1 MITTYVQ
8 GGDEQDINKARLV
21 IPVKAHNDSLKYQSA
36 YDEESSLIKIQRGSN
51 MAKPI
56 GDFTVD
62 EKSRKVFHKGK
73 ECKEE
78 KNIKIILEDLNDK
91 GIKDI
96 VYDAGHVY
104 LITGSGWVYIPG
116 YGWFKVP

>member
-62 EKSRKVFHKGK
+62 EKSRKVFHKGE

-78 KNIKIILEDLNDK
+78 KDIAKIIK
-91 GIKDI
+91 GINKKRESHTRFYPKLLRTYEFFIKAIEKSTDTD
-96 VYDAGHVY
+96 Y
-104 LITGSGWVYIPG
+104 
-116 YGWFKVP
+116 F